1 MDLNEE
7 IESFLTNKGALSV
20 GFANKDTLAGGPPSS
35 DITYKLPD
43 AKSAICFS
51 IPLDH
56 DKIRGFLRKDLPH
69 GRSDH
74 EKDNIGTFLRTWNIS
89 KDLTAFLQEKGFKAV
104 PFVPNNKYRKE
115 IPGWQF
121 KMHPEI
127 SLRYVAVRSG
137 AASFGWSGNVGIKN
151 WGTAISLGGL
161 VTSAELEPTDPI
173 PSEDSFCDNCKLCE
187 RVCSFKMFSRDEET
201 TITLGETT
209 FSHAK
214 RINLFRCL
222 LTCGGFN
229 GLHKSRKWSTWS
241 PARHD
246 YPENDEEVQRL
257 LTHAIPIK
265 SKWPKREDGSAGYK
279 PAASI
284 GQNVQLTCGNC
295 NIICWGDPKE
305 TAKNYKILINSGC
318 VLQKENG
325 EIIVLPAEEAE
336 KVFKAMSPDH
346 QSLYYKDFKSD
357 IKKEKQAL
365 KSERETYEE
374 IREKL
379 SNI

>member
-1 MDLNEE
+1 MSLNEE
-7 IESFLTNKGALSV
+7 IERFLSIKGALSI
-20 GFANKDTLAGGPPSS
+20 GFANKETLSGGPPST
-35 DITYKLPD
+35 DVTYKLPE
-43 AKSAICFS
+43 ANSAICFS
-51 IPLDH
+51 IPLDRS
-56 DKIRGFLRKDLPH
+56 KIRAFLKKELPH

-74 EKDNIGTFLRTWNIS
+74 EKDNMGTVLRAWNIS

-104 PFVPNNKYRKE
+104 PFFPNNKYREE

-151 WGTAISLGGL
+151 WGTAIMLGGL
-161 VTSAELEPTDPI
+161 VTSAELEPTAPI
-173 PSEDSFCDNCKLCE
+173 PIDESFCDNCKLCE
-187 RVCSFKMFSRDEET
+187 KVCSFKMFSRDEET
-201 TITLGETT
+201 SITLNEVS

-229 GLHKSRKWSTWS
+229 GLHKSRRWSTWS

-257 LTHAIPIK
+257 LTHAIPTK
-265 SKWPKREDGSAGYK
+265 AKWPKREDGSAGYK
-279 PAASI
+279 PAATL
-284 GQNVQLTCGNC
+284 GQKIQLTCGNC
-295 NIICWGDPKE
+295 NIICWGDAKE
-305 TAKNYKILINSGC
+305 TAENYKLLTNSGC

-336 KVFKAMSPDH
+336 IAFKAMSPEH
-346 QSLYYKDFKSD
+346 QALYYRDFKSEL
-357 IKKEKQAL
+357 KEKQDF
-365 KSERETYEE
+365 KSEQETYNE

-379 SNI
+379 SDV